1 MLNITEPLRRPKGLA
16 GTHPSLAS
24 SYCVC
29 PLLDM
34 MTGAFH
40 QAFRDF
46 RQKLVGFLF
55 FGLRLTEKFG
65 DL

>member
-1 MLNITEPLRRPKGLA
+1 
-16 GTHPSLAS
+16 
-24 SYCVC
+24 VC
-29 PLLDM
+29 PLLDTL
-34 MTGAFH
+34 TGAFH

-55 FGLRLTEKFG
+55 FGLGLTEKFG